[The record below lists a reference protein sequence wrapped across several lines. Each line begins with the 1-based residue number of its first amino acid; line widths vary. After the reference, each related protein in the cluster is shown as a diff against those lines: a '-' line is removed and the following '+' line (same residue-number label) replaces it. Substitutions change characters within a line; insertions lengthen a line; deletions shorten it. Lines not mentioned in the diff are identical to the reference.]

1 MSHNQPVKLIFCFVQ
16 LVDFDRNG
24 TERLGGSMSGFIF
37 LPGFNGSIQYD
48 RDLS

>member
-1 MSHNQPVKLIFCFVQ
+1 MGHCRCYQPVKLMLLSLIFCFVQ

-37 LPGFNGSIQYD
+37 LPGFNG
-48 RDLS
+48 